1 MTKPDYTLRSVFLYS
16 YPQHAGDSAMHAG
29 SSGNARAPFI
39 FSLLKGTIA
48 LSGIVKQTYS
58 EQVVEYIKD
67 RILKGELSPGDPVK
81 EALIAQKL
89 AISRAPVRE
98 ALQILAREGLI
109 VYEPQKGKRIT
120 ALTAK
125 EIRDSYFTGGVLEA
139 AAVAAA
145 LPLYTAQD
153 IDLMHRTV
161 NRMKEVAD
169 TGAPLDSMT
178 GLDNIFHETLF
189 SRVDNPLLVELCRR
203 SCQGISKFLLYRH
216 WIKLFSAQEVYLR
229 HKAVFDAV
237 ASGDPALTETTIRH
251 HYTESGERMSN
262 YGVDV
267 FDG

>member
-153 IDLMHRTV
+153 IDLMPHERSGRHRCAAGQHDGTGQHLSRNPFLTRGQSAAGRALPPVLSGHIQISAVQALDQTV
-161 NRMKEVAD
+161 FS
-169 TGAPLDSMT
+169 TGSLSAP
-178 GLDNIFHETLF
+178 
-189 SRVDNPLLVELCRR
+189 
-203 SCQGISKFLLYRH
+203 Q
-216 WIKLFSAQEVYLR
+216 
-229 HKAVFDAV
+229 
-237 ASGDPALTETTIRH
+237 SG
-251 HYTESGERMSN
+251 
-262 YGVDV
+262 V
-267 FDG
+267 